1 MPSDSPIREPV
12 SLETPI
18 SDLIRI
24 SHSDAEA
31 RVAELGARAA
41 ALASAPA
48 APTDIVALSTAFGIT
63 PALAEREL
71 RKSGGDYKAAVAA
84 LLRPEQGM

>member
-1 MPSDSPIREPV
+1 MPSDQSVRESVP
-12 SLETPI
+12 LDTPI

-48 APTDIVALSTAFGIT
+48 AAADIAALATAFGIA

-71 RKSGGDYKAAVAA
+71 RKAGGDYKAAVAA